1 VYVLGADHH
10 GYIAR
15 LKAAAQ
21 ALGYDAASCEIVIM
35 QLVSLS
41 DGGEQRKMSKR
52 RGEFVTME
60 DLLDKIGVDA
70 ARFFLVQRSH
80 DAQLEIDL
88 ELATEQSDKNPV
100 FYVQYAHARLCSIK
114 RKVEEE
120 LGIDEDEAIASIAE
134 GAIELNASERNLV
147 KRIAEFPIVVGEAA
161 ERRQPHKIPHY
172 LHDVAADVARF
183 YRDCR
188 VMGDGVTAE
197 ETKTRLAL
205 AAAARSVIASGLDLI
220 GVSAPE
226 RM

>member
-1 VYVLGADHH
+1 
-10 GYIAR
+10 
-15 LKAAAQ
+15 
-21 ALGYDAASCEIVIM
+21 
-35 QLVSLS
+35 
-41 DGGEQRKMSKR
+41 MSKR

-60 DLLDKIGVDA
+60 DLLDRIGVDA

-80 DAQLEIDL
+80 DQQLEIDL

-120 LGIDEDEAIASIAE
+120 LSISEDDAVASLADS
-134 GAIELNASERNLV
+134 AIELSASERNLV
-147 KRIAEFPIVVGEAA
+147 KRLAEFPTMLAEAA
-161 ERRQPHKIPHY
+161 ERRQPYKIPHF

-188 VMGDGVTAE
+188 VMGDGVTVE
-197 ETKTRLAL
+197 ETRTRLAL
-205 AAAARSVIASGLDLI
+205 AAAARTVLATGLDLI